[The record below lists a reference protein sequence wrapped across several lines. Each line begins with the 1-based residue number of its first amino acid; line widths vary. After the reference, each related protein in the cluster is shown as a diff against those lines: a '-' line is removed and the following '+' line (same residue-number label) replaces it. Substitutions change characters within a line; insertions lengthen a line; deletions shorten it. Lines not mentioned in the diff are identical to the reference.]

1 MLGLNE
7 RPIRNFVSCIE
18 YSRGSNAWG
27 PICKNAGLCKNIF
40 TNWRKVKVQ
49 YNTNSLLLVL
59 HNILL
64 TKVNSS
70 QPSQLLVID
79 ISYLYIATGIKSM
92 HLGLP
97 WILDKIICVARE
109 MRNPV
114 KVEVESNLHAKKLRK
129 LNGVTDLSLQ
139 SKTLRTS
146 SSILLIVMGSNMY
159 LTPSTYIKL

>member
-1 MLGLNE
+1 MHEGQYARMLA
-7 RPIRNFVSCIE
+7 S
-18 YSRGSNAWG
+18 
-27 PICKNAGLCKNIF
+27 
-40 TNWRKVKVQ
+40 
-49 YNTNSLLLVL
+49 
-59 HNILL
+59 
-64 TKVNSS
+64 
-70 QPSQLLVID
+70 
-79 ISYLYIATGIKSM
+79 
-92 HLGLP
+92 

-159 LTPSTYIKL
+159 LTPST